1 MFFDSKLRKAL
12 FTSVSVGA
20 MMIGSHA
27 LGNPNGA
34 NVVVGDVNIGGVG
47 TDHVI
52 IDNNSDRAIVDW
64 NDFSIGLGETTTINQ
79 VTNDAAILN
88 RVTGGNVT
96 EIYGTL
102 ESNGQ
107 VFLINESGILIGAS
121 GVVETN
127 GFVAST
133 LDVSNSDFLG
143 AGDMLFSQGVD
154 AGGGIEVHGKIRS
167 ISGGDIFLLSRE
179 ITIHEGAEIKSE
191 GGYVGLGAGDEYALA
206 INNTGVVRARTVSK
220 KGGRIRLG
228 GGGKIRNTGRIV
240 ARKKVVIRSKRKIIN
255 KGVVKATDGNR
266 GGQIVFDAPEIAVE
280 TGSLIDV
287 SGALGGGRAFIG
299 GGYQGQNQGRNGE
312 IVDIENNSQ
321 NTVIEFGAV
330 ITADATDSE

>member
-1 MFFDSKLRKAL
+1 
-12 FTSVSVGA
+12 
-20 MMIGSHA
+20 
-27 LGNPNGA
+27 
-34 NVVVGDVNIGGVG
+34 
-47 TDHVI
+47 
-52 IDNNSDRAIVDW
+52 VDW

-191 GGYVGLGAGDEYALA
+191 GGYVGLGAGEEILLKPVDSGE
-206 INNTGVVRARTVSK
+206 
-220 KGGRIRLG
+220 GRISIRAG
-228 GGGKIRNTGRIV
+228 KGKIV
-240 ARKKVVIRSKRKIIN
+240 N
-255 KGVVKATDGNR
+255 KGVKSETR
-266 GGQIVFDAPEIAVE
+266 VE
-280 TGSLIDV
+280 
-287 SGALGGGRAFIG
+287 
-299 GGYQGQNQGRNGE
+299 
-312 IVDIENNSQ
+312 
-321 NTVIEFGAV
+321 
-330 ITADATDSE
+330 